1 MLPFL
6 IHWKDHPIKLFS
18 CNPVM
23 HHFQSTTTWSPYK
36 IGYPNSHSPDNNSTG
51 NVIFYGWLLLI
62 SLINDALLQM
72 LHGEF
77 GRLQMLHTSIC
88 IKLLSELRI
97 QGYHTYHDSYIEYDT
112 IKRCCVGTNMCL
124 TWENSININFVNY
137 TFFC

>member
-1 MLPFL
+1 MTMLPFL

-36 IGYPNSHSPDNNSTG
+36 IGYPNSRSPDNNSTG

-97 QGYHTYHDSYIEYDT
+97 QGYDTYMIVTSST
-112 IKRCCVGTNMCL
+112 IQSSDVASEPICAWFEKRV
-124 TWENSININFVNY
+124 SI
-137 TFFC
+137 

>member
-1 MLPFL
+1 MTMLPFL

-36 IGYPNSHSPDNNSTG
+36 IGYPNSRSPDNNSTG

-97 QGYHTYHDSYIEYDT
+97 QGYDTYMIVTSSMIQSSDVASEPICAWFEK
-112 IKRCCVGTNMCL
+112 IV
-124 TWENSININFVNY
+124 SI
-137 TFFC
+137 

>member
-1 MLPFL
+1 MKKCNMTMLPFL

-18 CNPVM
+18 YNPVM

-36 IGYPNSHSPDNNSTG
+36 IGYPNSRSPDNNSTG

-77 GRLQMLHTSIC
+77 GRLQMLHSSIC

-97 QGYHTYHDSYIEYDT
+97 QGYDTYMIVTSSMIQSSDVASEPICAWLEK
-112 IKRCCVGTNMCL
+112 IV
-124 TWENSININFVNY
+124 SI
-137 TFFC
+137 

>member
-36 IGYPNSHSPDNNSTG
+36 IGYPNSRSPDNNSTG

-97 QGYHTYHDSYIEYDT
+97 QGYDTYMIVTSSMIQSSDVASEPICAWLEK
-112 IKRCCVGTNMCL
+112 IV
-124 TWENSININFVNY
+124 SI
-137 TFFC
+137 

>member
-1 MLPFL
+1 MTMLPFL

-36 IGYPNSHSPDNNSTG
+36 IGYPNSRSPDNNSTG

-97 QGYHTYHDSYIEYDT
+97 QGYDTYMIVTSSMIQSSDVASEPLCAWFEKI
-112 IKRCCVGTNMCL
+112 V
-124 TWENSININFVNY
+124 SI
-137 TFFC
+137 

>member
-1 MLPFL
+1 MTMLPFL

-36 IGYPNSHSPDNNSTG
+36 IGYPNSRSPDNNSTG

-97 QGYHTYHDSYIEYDT
+97 QGYDTYMIVTSSMIQSNDVASEPLCAWFEKI
-112 IKRCCVGTNMCL
+112 V
-124 TWENSININFVNY
+124 SI
-137 TFFC
+137 

>member
-1 MLPFL
+1 MTMLPFL

-36 IGYPNSHSPDNNSTG
+36 IGYPNSRSPDNNSTG

-77 GRLQMLHTSIC
+77 GRLQMFHTSIC

-97 QGYHTYHDSYIEYDT
+97 QGYDTYMIVTSST
-112 IKRCCVGTNMCL
+112 IQSSDVASEPICAWFEKTV
-124 TWENSININFVNY
+124 SI
-137 TFFC
+137 

>member
-1 MLPFL
+1 MTMLPFL

-36 IGYPNSHSPDNNSTG
+36 IGYPNSRSPDNNSTG
-51 NVIFYGWLLLI
+51 NVIFYGWLLFI

-97 QGYHTYHDSYIEYDT
+97 QGYDTYMIVTSSMIQSSDVASEPICAWLEK
-112 IKRCCVGTNMCL
+112 IV
-124 TWENSININFVNY
+124 SI
-137 TFFC
+137 

>member
-1 MLPFL
+1 MTMLPFL

-36 IGYPNSHSPDNNSTG
+36 IGYPNSRSPDNNSTG

-77 GRLQMLHTSIC
+77 GRLQMFHTSIC

-97 QGYHTYHDSYIEYDT
+97 QGYDTYMIVTSST
-112 IKRCCVGTNMCL
+112 IQSSDVASEPICAWFEKIV
-124 TWENSININFVNY
+124 SI
-137 TFFC
+137 

>member
-1 MLPFL
+1 MTMLPFL

-36 IGYPNSHSPDNNSTG
+36 IGYPNSRSPDNNSTG

-97 QGYHTYHDSYIEYDT
+97 QGYDTYMIVTSST
-112 IKRCCVGTNMCL
+112 IQSSDVASEPISAWFEKIV
-124 TWENSININFVNY
+124 SI
-137 TFFC
+137 

>member
-1 MLPFL
+1 MTMLPFL

-36 IGYPNSHSPDNNSTG
+36 IGYPNSRSPDNNSTG

-77 GRLQMLHTSIC
+77 GRLQMFHTSIC

-97 QGYHTYHDSYIEYDT
+97 QGYDTYMIVTSSMIQSSDVASEPICAWFEKIVT
-112 IKRCCVGTNMCL
+112 I
-124 TWENSININFVNY
+124 
-137 TFFC
+137 

>member
-36 IGYPNSHSPDNNSTG
+36 IGYPNSRSPDNNSTG

-97 QGYHTYHDSYIEYDT
+97 QGYDTYMIVTSSMIQSSDVASEPICAWFEK
-112 IKRCCVGTNMCL
+112 IV
-124 TWENSININFVNY
+124 SIWIL
-137 TFFC
+137 

>member
-1 MLPFL
+1 MTMLPFL

-36 IGYPNSHSPDNNSTG
+36 IGYPNSRSPDNNSTG

-97 QGYHTYHDSYIEYDT
+97 QGYDTYMIVTSST
-112 IKRCCVGTNMCL
+112 IQSSDVASEPICAWFEKIV
-124 TWENSININFVNY
+124 SI
-137 TFFC
+137 

>member
-1 MLPFL
+1 MTMLPFL

-36 IGYPNSHSPDNNSTG
+36 IGYPNSRSPDNNSTG

-97 QGYHTYHDSYIEYDT
+97 QGYDTYMIVTSSMIQSSDVASEPICAWFEKIVT
-112 IKRCCVGTNMCL
+112 I
-124 TWENSININFVNY
+124 
-137 TFFC
+137 

>member
-1 MLPFL
+1 MTMLPFL

-36 IGYPNSHSPDNNSTG
+36 IGYPNSRSPDNNSTG

-77 GRLQMLHTSIC
+77 GRLQMFHTCIC

-97 QGYHTYHDSYIEYDT
+97 QGYDTYMIVTSSMIQSSDVASEPICAWFEK
-112 IKRCCVGTNMCL
+112 IV
-124 TWENSININFVNY
+124 SI
-137 TFFC
+137 

>member
-1 MLPFL
+1 MTMLPFL

-36 IGYPNSHSPDNNSTG
+36 IGYPNSRSPDNNSTG

-97 QGYHTYHDSYIEYDT
+97 QGYDTYMIVTSSMIQSSDVASEPICAWVER
-112 IKRCCVGTNMCL
+112 IV
-124 TWENSININFVNY
+124 SI
-137 TFFC
+137 

>member
-1 MLPFL
+1 MTMLPFL

-36 IGYPNSHSPDNNSTG
+36 IGYPNSRSPDNNSTG

-77 GRLQMLHTSIC
+77 GRLQMFHTSIC

-97 QGYHTYHDSYIEYDT
+97 QGYDTYMIVTSSMIQSSDVASEPICAWLEK
-112 IKRCCVGTNMCL
+112 IV
-124 TWENSININFVNY
+124 SI
-137 TFFC
+137 

>member
-1 MLPFL
+1 MTMLPFL

-36 IGYPNSHSPDNNSTG
+36 IGYPNSRSPDNNSTG

-97 QGYHTYHDSYIEYDT
+97 QGYDTYMIVTSSMIQSSDVASEPICAWLEQ
-112 IKRCCVGTNMCL
+112 IV
-124 TWENSININFVNY
+124 SI
-137 TFFC
+137 

>member
-1 MLPFL
+1 MKNCSMTMLPFL
-6 IHWKDHPIKLFS
+6 IHCKDHPIKLFS

-36 IGYPNSHSPDNNSTG
+36 IGYPNSRSPDNNSTG

-97 QGYHTYHDSYIEYDT
+97 QGYDTYMIVTSSMIQSSDVASEPICAWFEK
-112 IKRCCVGTNMCL
+112 IVSL
-124 TWENSININFVNY
+124 
-137 TFFC
+137 

>member
-1 MLPFL
+1 MTMLPFL

-36 IGYPNSHSPDNNSTG
+36 IGYPNSRSPDNNSTG

-97 QGYHTYHDSYIEYDT
+97 QGYDTYMIVTSSMIQSSDVASEPICAWLEK
-112 IKRCCVGTNMCL
+112 IV
-124 TWENSININFVNY
+124 SI
-137 TFFC
+137 

>member
-1 MLPFL
+1 MTMLPFL

-36 IGYPNSHSPDNNSTG
+36 IGYPNSRSPDNNSTG

-77 GRLQMLHTSIC
+77 GRLQMFHTSIC

-97 QGYHTYHDSYIEYDT
+97 QGYDTYMIVTSSMIQSSDVASEPICAWFEK
-112 IKRCCVGTNMCL
+112 IV
-124 TWENSININFVNY
+124 SI
-137 TFFC
+137 